1 MIDINLNL
9 YKTFYE
15 VAKAESLTKASQAMI
30 ITIPAISR
38 NIKTLENQLNEELFL
53 RENTG
58 VKLTRA
64 GKELYTY
71 IEQGLK
77 FIDIGEK
84 SVINN
89 EDLNTA
95 KINIGCPSHVSTYY
109 LMKYI
114 KEIEE
119 DYPNMELNLIGSA
132 YGNKLIDMIEENK
145 IDFAIDST
153 HLNLDNLD
161 VKVEELESID
171 NIFVSKKP
179 LKVQDVKEL
188 EQIKYILPFED
199 AVTYKELMECLE
211 NHNISIKSKTKMDIT
226 ELRVSAVKDGL
237 GIGYV
242 MRQAVEK
249 ELKNKELYEVEIPI
263 ELPKSKINLIYLD
276 GKLSKAHKKIIN
288 EYLKK

>member
-1 MIDINLNL
+1 
-9 YKTFYE
+9 
-15 VAKAESLTKASQAMI
+15 
-30 ITIPAISR
+30 
-38 NIKTLENQLNEELFL
+38 
-53 RENTG
+53 
-58 VKLTRA
+58 
-64 GKELYTY
+64 
-71 IEQGLK
+71 
-77 FIDIGEK
+77 
-84 SVINN
+84 
-89 EDLNTA
+89 
-95 KINIGCPSHVSTYY
+95 
-109 LMKYI
+109 MKYI

-199 AVTYKELMECLE
+199 AVTYKELLE